1 MNNLQWYLKLPDT
14 VVIDDRL
21 VFIDVLIEVCDE
33 MRRCVVGVVTPVDVI
48 DVGVV
53 AVVDVEVEVVV
64 VVEVVFSNHSVKIL
78 ITLCEVSLKY
88 GFQQSSSFDK
98 FQIFLANS
106 ICLPVILCMFAGL
119 LSSRERGIWDA

>member
-33 MRRCVVGVVTPVDVI
+33 MRRCVVGVVTSVDVI

-64 VVEVVFSNHSVKIL
+64 VVEVVFSIHSVKEL
-78 ITLCEVSLKY
+78 I
-88 GFQQSSSFDK
+88 
-98 FQIFLANS
+98 
-106 ICLPVILCMFAGL
+106 ILCKVTLQYRF
-119 LSSRERGIWDA
+119 